1 MPSKKLNF
9 SLSPVNDNPTSV
21 SGATFINGFT
31 HKNGFPTIKFS
42 IPAQNV
48 MLDTKSL
55 YLCGQLVVLDSIGG
69 LVSLPVANIA
79 NYDENQ
85 NFTAVGGRPSNQA
98 YNFSNWNGVSSA
110 IDKVVIQSK
119 KTQQE
124 LQTIINYSSFNALKT
139 GHTNNDKDY
148 LQGPLVRSLCA
159 GIHNGFTARHIV
171 NSPVITESNLT
182 GIGDK
187 YYGQFFSIKLDV
199 ALLQSQNLLLSNAAS
214 GGLLITLHL
223 SSDSAFF
230 HSFFRN
236 IDNANLAAMD
246 CNGCSY
252 MLKNVKLEGK
262 YLVPTP
268 ADIKGYNSSVIMN
281 SRVNLMND
289 LVSSDNANTFTP
301 QLQMVKGV
309 VNTFLDDDQA
319 NNYRR
324 NQNNF
329 RIPVGMEEYQQGRN
343 NIRYPYDFPT
353 QIQPNTESSIENT
366 GAASGTRGANSSLPS
381 KINLQGDSELRLQFA
396 RSITGG
402 ILPSHTSATIGL
414 TEECLKEDYGAN
426 TAAADQVG
434 SGRNIHPD
442 LLGIGCDYANNV
454 GQVQNFVNQDY
465 ELKVKSGVNTGR
477 TSLPTGRSNKIEVQ
491 ESYLRNFSTI
501 DLKTLQKVM

>member
-21 SGATFINGFT
+21 SGGSFINGFT

-48 MLDTKSL
+48 MLDTKNL
-55 YLCGQLVVLDSIGG
+55 YLCGQLVVLDSVGG
-69 LVSLPVANIA
+69 LVSLPAANRD

-85 NFTAVGGRPSNQA
+85 NFTAVGGKAANQA

-124 LQTIINYSSFNALKT
+124 LQTIINYSSFNAMKM
-139 GHTNNDKDY
+139 GHTNNNRDY
-148 LQGPLVRSLCA
+148 LQAPLMRSLCS
-159 GIHNGFTARHIV
+159 GITNGYTARHIV
-171 NSPVITESNLT
+171 NNPVIVESNLPD
-182 GIGDK
+182 IGNK

-199 ALLQSQNLLLSNAAS
+199 ALLQSQNLLLSNNAA

-230 HSFFRN
+230 HSFYRN
-236 IDNANLAAMD
+236 IDNTNLDAMD
-246 CNGCSY
+246 CNGCSF

-268 ADIKGYNSSVIMN
+268 QDLQTYNTSVVMN

-289 LVSSDNANTFTP
+289 LVSSENANTFTP
-301 QLQMVKGV
+301 QLQMVKGI

-329 RIPVGMEEYQQGRN
+329 RVPVGIEEYQQGRN

-353 QIQPNTESSIENT
+353 QIQPNTESSIENQ
-366 GAASGTRGANSSLPS
+366 GASVGVRGTNTSLPC

-402 ILPSHTSATIGL
+402 IIPSHTSATLKL
-414 TEECLKEDYGAN
+414 TEECLTEDYGAD
-426 TAAADQVG
+426 TAASANVG
-434 SGRNIHPD
+434 TGRNIHPD

-465 ELKVKSGVNTGR
+465 ELKVRSGVNTGR
-477 TSLPTGRSNKIEVQ
+477 SSLPIGRKDKIEVQ